1 MDLQVHIPKD
11 GTGLIQYIWEQRDG
25 SAAQWCIL
33 PNGQVN
39 LIFMLE
45 HEVSLT
51 RSLKLTAANDP
62 LRNFAF
68 LSGLHTKPLHMRFS
82 GFHVMGVAMSPVAVK
97 ALFGIPACEVRDG
110 AVEGGLILREPAL
123 LEDRL
128 NTLRTFTQRAV
139 FLERLLV
146 RLVHESADLRTAL
159 RLGRTMERLAQRC
172 LLGTDTGLARQLGYS
187 RTHAFRLANE
197 WYGCSMQ
204 GSQRLRQFVHAVD
217 LLHRPAGTLTTLG
230 LEAGYYDQAHFIRAF
245 RDFADMT
252 PGAYRRR
259 MGAIPGQLPG

>member
-1 MDLQVHIPKD
+1 MHIPEH
-11 GTGLIQYIWEQRDG
+11 GAGLLQYIWEQRDG
-25 SAAQWCIL
+25 SASQWCIL

-39 LIFMLE
+39 LIFMLD
-45 HEVSLT
+45 HRVRLV

-62 LRNFAF
+62 LRHFAF

-110 AVEGGLILREPAL
+110 AVEGGLILRELPL

-128 NTLRTFTQRAV
+128 NTLGTFSERAI
-139 FLERLLV
+139 FLEHLLL
-146 RLVHESADLRTAL
+146 RLVHESADLHTAL
-159 RLGRTMERLAQRC
+159 RLGRTMEHLAQRC
-172 LLGTDTGLARQLGYS
+172 LLGTGTGLEQRLGYS

-204 GSQRLRQFVHAVD
+204 GSQRLQQFVHAVG
-217 LLHRPAGTLTTLG
+217 LLHRPEGSLTSIG

-252 PGAYRRR
+252 PGAYRKR
-259 MGAIPGQLPG
+259 MGGIPGQLQS